1 MASAVR
7 RYHNSQ
13 LYINVLG
20 VVLTFAAKIILGQE
34 APPPERLRRHDGVD
48 LSSGVNFATSG
59 SGVFPGWN
67 LDKQVKKFKRLLQ
80 KRIIGKD
87 LSQSVALVSIAS
99 GADYADV
106 PSDLPDMDS
115 LVSAQMAMV

>member
-1 MASAVR
+1 
-7 RYHNSQ
+7 
-13 LYINVLG
+13 LG
-20 VVLTFAAKIILGQE
+20 VRTFAAKIILGQKE

-48 LSSGVNFATSG
+48 LSSGVNFANSG

-67 LDKQVKKFKRLLQ
+67 LDKQIKKFKRLLR

-99 GADYADV
+99 CADYADV
-106 PSDLPDMDS
+106 PSDLPDMDP
-115 LVSAQMAMV
+115 LVSRAHTAMVSRPALHACDVRACADN